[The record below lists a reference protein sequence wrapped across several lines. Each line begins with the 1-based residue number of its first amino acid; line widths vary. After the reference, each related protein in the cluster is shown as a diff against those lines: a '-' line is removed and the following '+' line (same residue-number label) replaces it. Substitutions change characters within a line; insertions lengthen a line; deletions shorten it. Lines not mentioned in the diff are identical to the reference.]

1 MSEKDGRLDEVFKM
15 TNNTV
20 DHRERERWRLFFNA
34 RCTVLIVL
42 GAISI
47 TPFVDVEPEITFVL
61 LLFALP
67 LNLVFREWVD
77 WIRAHAWAIVLVD
90 SILLGL
96 GIFID
101 PNTATGAGVLMMAS
115 TSVTATGGWR
125 PTVAAALG
133 GAPFLGAAMVFHS
146 VDNSAIIIVTYL
158 STASSMAYFISVM
171 ALSERLERQRRYDLI
186 NGLDAVVWEAHPY
199 PFVDAQV
206 SGRVDDLLGL
216 SIDDVSGP
224 GALLGQLPAFDRS
237 TVVSRSHALI
247 DDGEDHELVYR
258 LTTADGSLRHV
269 RDRVR
274 VVTNANGKP
283 LTARGII
290 TDITDEVQIRASNR
304 NLAELVERVP
314 VGLVIAQI
322 ETIDGT
328 TIFTTLSVN
337 PAYEELTGLGA
348 TVLVSDSVDNPIT
361 GPGQIDVRRI
371 LLEVVESGE
380 TRRIEE
386 ACDLQMDG
394 DRTLSLEAFPISDEL
409 IGMNVVDVTG
419 SVTAADRLRYQALH
433 DALTGLP
440 NRTLLEDRLRHAL
453 DSAGRTHKSVCLL
466 MLDLNRF
473 KDVNDT
479 LGHDQGDRLLRAVA
493 IRIQSVVRSVD
504 TVARFGGD
512 EFAVLLTDDVS
523 PQRAMRAAER
533 VLACFDEPIE
543 IDGMSLQTSA
553 SLGMALCPDHGDSAD
568 TLRKNA
574 DIAMYV
580 AKRRGGGIAVYDP
593 ERDQPSVHRQ
603 TLVSELHEAITED
616 KLEIYYQPAINL
628 DTGQVNNVEAFLRWN
643 HPERG
648 LLGPEEFIDLAE
660 VSGLIRP
667 LTRWALGRAIT
678 DIAKLNAA
686 GHPIG
691 VSINVSIRNLYESVL
706 VDEVQS
712 LIETAGLPRERLTV
726 ELTETQIMDDP
737 VLTHNALSR
746 LGELG
751 VRSAVDD
758 FGTGHS
764 SLSTLQSLPV
774 SEVKIDKAFVQ
785 GMGAGDEAA
794 TAIVRSMI
802 SLAHILKLD
811 VVAEGV
817 ETTETLAQ
825 LSLFG
830 CDRAQGYF
838 FAKPMAF
845 AELDRYL
852 SNPTVSEKPKQH
864 RPLTPPRVIAH
875 G

>member
-171 ALSERLERQRRYDLI
+171 ALSGRLERQRRYDLI

-409 IGMNVVDVTG
+409 IGMNVV
-419 SVTAADRLRYQALH
+419 
-433 DALTGLP
+433 
-440 NRTLLEDRLRHAL
+440 
-453 DSAGRTHKSVCLL
+453 
-466 MLDLNRF
+466 
-473 KDVNDT
+473 
-479 LGHDQGDRLLRAVA
+479 
-493 IRIQSVVRSVD
+493 
-504 TVARFGGD
+504 
-512 EFAVLLTDDVS
+512 
-523 PQRAMRAAER
+523 
-533 VLACFDEPIE
+533 
-543 IDGMSLQTSA
+543 
-553 SLGMALCPDHGDSAD
+553 GMALCPDHGDSAD